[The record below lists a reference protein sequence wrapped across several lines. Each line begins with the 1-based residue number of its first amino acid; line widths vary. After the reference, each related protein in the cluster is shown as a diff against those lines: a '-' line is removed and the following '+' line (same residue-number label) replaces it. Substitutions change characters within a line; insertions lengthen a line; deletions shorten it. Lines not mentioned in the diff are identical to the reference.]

1 MLITASKVV
10 ERALTNNV
18 DTNLILQDVITLTQ
32 EDHIRPILGIDFY
45 DELVSE
51 VEADNLTIDNQ
62 AVFDLLEPAL
72 AFFVAYESTEDLN
85 INSTSKGLITNDSEF
100 GKPATREVA
109 ADWAN
114 KKLSQ
119 AKRLRDIMIRFIEN
133 EIEDDPAKY
142 PLYQDR
148 IVLDSK
154 VIKGILFSQDDDITL
169 RDINNLTV

>member
-1 MLITASKVV
+1 MLITAKKVV
-10 ERALTNNV
+10 ERALTNDV

-51 VEADNLTIDNQ
+51 VEAQNLTSDNQ

-85 INSTSKGLITNDSEF
+85 INSTSQGLITNDSEF

-109 ADWAN
+109 AEWAN

-119 AKRLRDIMIRFIEN
+119 ARRLRDIMVRFIES
-133 EIEDDPAKY
+133 EIEDDATKY

-148 IVLDSK
+148 
-154 VIKGILFSQDDDITL
+154 VILQSNVVSGILFTTDNGEL
-169 RDINNLTV
+169 RDINNITT